1 MSQLTILSFAFSRG
15 EPPDAN
21 LVFDMRFLR
30 NPHWQ
35 EELRP
40 MTGLDAAVGAYIAG
54 DAAYAEALA
63 RIEALLLT
71 LLPLYQADGKPDVR
85 VGFGCTGGRHRS
97 VHVAGHVAGRLRAA
111 GFSPRLDHRDL
122 AAPPRDGTER
132 SAGGGPQG
140 SGADGC

>member
-1 MSQLTILSFAFSRG
+1 MSFAYSRG
-15 EPPDAN
+15 EPPEAN
-21 LVFDMRFLR
+21 LLFDMRFLR

-35 EELRP
+35 EDLRP
-40 MTGLDAAVGAYIAG
+40 LSGLDPAVGEYISG
-54 DAAYAEALA
+54 DPAYAEALA

-71 LLPLYQADGKPDVR
+71 LLPLYQADGKADVR
-85 VGFGCTGGRHRS
+85 IAFGCTGGRHRS
-97 VHVAGHVAGRLRAA
+97 VHVAEHVAGRLHAA

-140 SGADGC
+140 NGAVGC

>member
-1 MSQLTILSFAFSRG
+1 MSRLVLMSFAYSRG

-35 EELRP
+35 EHLRP
-40 MTGLDAAVGAYIAG
+40 LSGLDEPVGAYIAG
-54 DAAYAEALA
+54 DSAWAEALS

-71 LLPLYQADGKPDVR
+71 LLPLYRADGREAVR
-85 VGFGCTGGRHRS
+85 VAFGCTGGRHRS
-97 VHVAGHVAGRLRAA
+97 VHVAEHVAGRLREA

-132 SAGGGPQG
+132 SAGARQ
-140 SGADGC
+140 DGC

>member
-1 MSQLTILSFAFSRG
+1 MSRLEIISFAFARG

-40 MTGLDAAVGAYIAG
+40 LSGLDAAVGAHIAG
-54 DAAYAEALA
+54 DDSYAEAMG

-71 LLPLYQADGKPDVR
+71 LLPLYLADGKAFVR
-85 VGFGCTGGRHRS
+85 IAFGCTGGRHRS
-97 VHVAGHVAGRLRAA
+97 VHVAERVAGRLRAA
-111 GFSPRLDHRDL
+111 GFSPTLDHRDL
-122 AAPPRDGTER
+122 AAPARDGTER
-132 SAGGGPQG
+132 SAGAKQ
-140 SGADGC
+140 SAAKVK